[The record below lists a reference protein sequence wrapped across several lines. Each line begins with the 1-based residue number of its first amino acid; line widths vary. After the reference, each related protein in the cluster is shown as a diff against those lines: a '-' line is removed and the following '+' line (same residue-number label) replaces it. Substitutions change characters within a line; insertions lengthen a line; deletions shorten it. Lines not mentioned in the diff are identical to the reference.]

1 MVKNEMRIFFWWYDG
16 WGDDDEIWLMRWMIH
31 EMEMRNDKMEDAR
44 MDAWI
49 GWWWWNMMLWYDGAG
64 WCPEPTPRP
73 SHYCNPMS
81 LCTGMPVCV
90 CVCVC
95 VCVRVCI
102 RWCQCVCLRCLCI
115 YSTHLYSM
123 HAHTSMHW
131 RIYVHVAWDV
141 SQNDLSLQRCL
152 CGYSQYQYVATW
164 AHALVEHGCQAENAA
179 KKSAGIA
186 RHDGHT
192 QSHIHF
198 SHVRY
203 RVGSFDDFLD

>member
-1 MVKNEMRIFFWWYDG
+1 
-16 WGDDDEIWLMRWMIH
+16 
-31 EMEMRNDKMEDAR
+31 
-44 MDAWI
+44 
-49 GWWWWNMMLWYDGAG
+49 
-64 WCPEPTPRP
+64 
-73 SHYCNPMS
+73 
-81 LCTGMPVCV
+81 
-90 CVCVC
+90 
-95 VCVRVCI
+95 
-102 RWCQCVCLRCLCI
+102 
-115 YSTHLYSM
+115 M